1 MRFLRDPRFLALSG
15 LSLLLLSLLLFR
27 LNRQE
32 PAELAIRS
40 GSAMEAQ
47 YKAMSGALLRLGQTR
62 PDPDSL
68 YADFEQGHI
77 ALFLYRNDS
86 LLFWN
91 NTRINPSGLL
101 SKLEGNSGILRSVQG
116 YFLFLRQQEG
126 HTTSLALS
134 QLCPDYPI
142 QNNYLRNTFLSWTAL
157 PETAVISGP
166 GEQSQEV
173 KAGGKTLFY
182 FKTEDAL
189 FLSEFW
195 ILLLN
200 GIFYLSFLLLL
211 SAALSFA
218 NRQKAMFPA
227 LSALLALLFFRV
239 AISWFKWPAYL
250 YLSPLYDL
258 REFGDASSWMGIYY
272 GDLLLNAIL
281 LLFAAILFYRKA
293 GISIGKKALIAK
305 MLVAATGAVLSALL
319 FYHSLST
326 LVVNSTL
333 RFDFLSV
340 YTLKP
345 LAFGALAILCLNLIA
360 LFVFLYAILKHNS
373 VSVFGQGIPV
383 FLACSLVFSM
393 LNPSMYWSAH
403 LLLPLCSA
411 GLLVLWRLRMKG
423 PVYYLF
429 LHLIIG
435 AWISSTLFTYQIDKS
450 TEAEMRLLSYS
461 LSERQD
467 PTLENEYRSVQE
479 RIVSDQRLKNL
490 IDLLPA
496 TRSEISAFL
505 KQSYFGSY
513 FNRYNVEVFLFDE
526 RCHPLLESSSPL
538 YRNQGYF
545 EDLIRYHGEASQTK
559 DLYFISGHKTG
570 TRYVSRLQTGNY
582 NLFVLID
589 SKEWGEQGS
598 FPDLLLDASQQKQ
611 QKAGTF
617 SYAVYRSGRLVNRF
631 GENNYPHFPPDSMLL
646 AGTQS
651 GFEHH
656 VFEPEPDTKVII
668 SKSLPGFTDK
678 FSYNSYVL
686 VIYLATALVL
696 LVAQRLFFPASGQT
710 LSLTQ
715 RIQAVVVLLLFFA
728 MAAVGFSSV
737 QLVRGQFEQ
746 DTKKDLSEKSSI
758 VLNNLLEE
766 YKSDEL
772 FDATQQDRVNQSLLA
787 ISANLDCD
795 ISLFAADGS
804 LLSSTQPKLYEL
816 GLSAGLLNPRSF
828 SELRQNKVYF
838 STVEERAGRLRYFS
852 HYLPLFGE
860 RNQLIGFVNLPY
872 FSRQSG
878 LQKELSALVSALI
891 NVYLALFVLSLFVS
905 LLLAGYMTRP
915 LRFIKQQMARVS
927 FGKHN
932 EAVVWNSDDEIG
944 KLVQEY
950 NLMLLKLEDSAKR
963 LAQSERE
970 SAWREMAKQVA
981 HEIKNPLTPMKLNLQ
996 HLQYLSK
1003 NDPAEFN
1010 ARFGAA
1016 AQSIIEQIDSLASIA
1031 SAFSNFARLPGMEL
1045 KDIEP
1050 LLILEH
1056 AVQLYDK
1063 NPAIRISSSIG
1074 NERVPCKG
1082 DKEQCMR
1089 VFNNIL
1095 SNAVEAL
1102 ENRSDAQIVISSS
1115 VSAETLQICIKDN
1128 GCGIPDE
1135 LKASLF
1141 SPNFTTKS
1149 SGSGLGLAM
1158 VKNIMQGFG
1167 GKVWFES
1174 EKDRGSSFFLEFIR
1188 SRPEGE
1194 SLPSD
1199 KV

>member
-15 LSLLLLSLLLFR
+15 LLLLLLSLLLFR
-27 LNRQE
+27 INRQE
-32 PAELAIRS
+32 PAELAVRS
-40 GSAMEAQ
+40 GQAMEAQ
-47 YKAMSGALLRLGQTR
+47 YKAMSEALSRLGQNR

-68 YADFEQGHI
+68 YADFDQRHI
-77 ALFLYRNDS
+77 ALFRYRNDS

-91 NTRINPSGLL
+91 NARINPSWLL
-101 SKLEGNSGILRSVQG
+101 NKLEGNSGIQRSVQG
-116 YFLFLRQQEG
+116 YFLFLRQQIG
-126 HTTSLALS
+126 NTTSLAFS
-134 QLCPDYPI
+134 QLCPEYPI
-142 QNNYLRNTFLSWTAL
+142 QNNYLRNTFLNWTAL
-157 PETAVISGP
+157 PESAVISGP
-166 GEQSQEV
+166 GEQSHEV

-182 FKTEDAL
+182 FKSEDAL
-189 FLSEFW
+189 FLSQAW

-200 GIFYLSFLLLL
+200 AIFYLSFLLLL
-211 SAALSFA
+211 SAALCFA
-218 NRQKAMFPA
+218 DRRKGIFPA
-227 LSALLALLFFRV
+227 LAGLVALLAFRI

-272 GDLLLNAIL
+272 GDLLLNAIM
-281 LLFAAILFYRKA
+281 LLFAALLFYRKTGRGQETQRA
-293 GISIGKKALIAK
+293 FIT
-305 MLVAATGAVLSALL
+305 MLVSGAGAVLAVWF
-319 FYHSLST
+319 FYHALST
-326 LVVNSTL
+326 LVENSTL

-345 LAFGALAILCLNLIA
+345 LAFGALAILCLNLMA
-360 LFVFLYAILKHNS
+360 LFVFLYAILK
-373 VSVFGQGIPV
+373 QGSSKRLGILV
-383 FLACSLVFSM
+383 FLACSLVFSL
-393 LNPSMYWSAH
+393 LNPSMYWAAH

-411 GLLVLWRLRMKG
+411 GSVVLWKLRIKG
-423 PVYYLF
+423 LAYYLF
-429 LHLIIG
+429 LHLILG
-435 AWISSTLFTYQIDKS
+435 AWISSMLFTYHIDKS
-450 TEAEMRLLSYS
+450 GEAEMRLLSYS

-467 PTLENEYRSVQE
+467 PTLENEYRSVPE
-479 RIVSDQRLKNL
+479 RIASDQRLKNL
-490 IDLLPA
+490 ISLLPT
-496 TRSEISAFL
+496 TRAEISVFL

-526 RCHPLLESSSPL
+526 RCQPLLESSSPL

-545 EDLIRYHGEASQTK
+545 EDLIRYQGEASQTK

-582 NLFVLID
+582 SLFVLID
-589 SKEWGEQGS
+589 AKEWGEQGS

-631 GENNYPHFPPDSMLL
+631 GENNYPHFPPDSLLL

-656 VFEPEPDTKVII
+656 VFEPEEDTKVII

-678 FSYNSYVL
+678 FSYNSYIL
-686 VIYLATALVL
+686 VIYLATAMFL
-696 LVAQRLFFPASGQT
+696 LVAQRIFFPATEHT

-715 RIQAVVVLLLFFA
+715 RIQAVVVLLLFLA

-737 QLVRGQFEQ
+737 QLVRAQFEQ
-746 DTKKDLSEKSSI
+746 DIKKDLSEKSSM

-766 YKSDEL
+766 YKNGEL
-772 FDATQQDRVNQSLLA
+772 FDATQQDRVNQSLSA

-795 ISLFAADGS
+795 ISLYAANGS

-828 SELRQNKVYF
+828 LELRQNKVYF
-838 STVEERAGRLRYFS
+838 STVVERAGGLRYFS

-915 LRFIKQQMARVS
+915 LHFIKQQMARVS

-932 EAVVWNSDDEIG
+932 DAIVWNSDDEIG

-1010 ARFGAA
+1010 TRFERA
-1016 AQSIIEQIDSLASIA
+1016 AQSIIEQIDALASIA

-1063 NPAIRISSSIG
+1063 NPAMRISYSILK
-1074 NERVPCKG
+1074 EPLPCKG

-1102 ENRSDAQIVISSS
+1102 ENRSDAQIVISTS
-1115 VSAETLQICIKDN
+1115 VSVDTLQICIRDN

-1135 LKASLF
+1135 LKPALF

-1174 EKDRGSSFFLEFIR
+1174 EKDKGSRFYLEFIR

-1194 SLPSD
+1194 TAPLD